1 MTGETIRVRLS
12 TAGGDS
18 LLRQTPAGAGKWK
31 NVTFDVTGDQPPYDW
46 WIVCHSTALPQTIT
60 TTCDPNH
67 VVYCS
72 MEPED
77 WVSDDFLRQ
86 FSMIVSADPSHL
98 EMGALPINVTTW
110 WVGHDKSQSQDGD
123 PYLLDYE
130 GLRHLE
136 VPQKHRRI
144 SVVSSGKRVLPGHE
158 RRFAFL
164 QWLQRSPYGRHIDFF
179 GTGFRPIADKWQAV
193 HPYEYHMA
201 IENSRLPHYWSEK
214 ISDAY
219 LGFSLPLYFG
229 CPNIEEYFP
238 GDSLRELDITSY
250 SRASLVIERALDA
263 GPNSHELTAIR
274 RAREAV
280 LDRFNLFAILASI
293 ASSPAKS
300 LADVTLVP
308 SEELPRS
315 IGMRLRGRANRTAG
329 RLRVKGS
336 ATMQRLSN
344 GA

>member
-1 MTGETIRVRLS
+1 MTSQEIRVRLS
-12 TAGGDS
+12 IAGGES
-18 LLRQTPAGAGKWK
+18 VFRQSPAGTGKWR

-46 WIVCHSTALPQTIT
+46 WIVCHSTALTQTTT

-86 FSMIVSADPSHL
+86 FSMVFSADPSHL
-98 EMGALPINVTTW
+98 KMDARPLNVTTW
-110 WVGHDKSQSQDGD
+110 WVGHDTSHSQDGD
-123 PYLLDYE
+123 VPLLNYE
-130 GLRHLE
+130 ALRHME
-136 VPQKHRRI
+136 APKKNRRI
-144 SVVSSGKRVLPGHE
+144 SVVSSDKRVLPGHE

-164 QWLQRSPYGRHIDFF
+164 HWLQGSPYGRHIDFF
-179 GTGFRPIADKWQAV
+179 GTGFSPIADKWPAV
-193 HPYEYHMA
+193 QPYDYHIA

-219 LGFSLPLYFG
+219 LGFAVPLYFG

-263 GPNSHELTAIR
+263 GPKSDELTAIR

-280 LDRFNLFAILASI
+280 LDRFNIFAVLASI
-293 ASSPAKS
+293 ATGPAKS

-308 SEELPRS
+308 SKELPRS
-315 IGMRLRGRANRTAG
+315 VGMRLRGRAHRTAG
-329 RLRVKGS
+329 RLRVMGS
-336 ATMQRLSN
+336 VTVQRLSN